1 MSKVLTNDD
10 LLKWVN
16 TDHAIHFVKQIFKNC
31 IDADPAWMVEVRK
44 IGQYH
49 MLDGTMQ
56 QAEQSSAAQL
66 LQFDQYD
73 WIPGL
78 ANWVAQQCLRVA
90 PVGIGAFM
98 APALLND
105 RRANDQ
111 SVQMLTTV
119 CADFDTGLP
128 KVALEELIQ
137 RIGVRPTF
145 ICHSG
150 GITKDNHPKL
160 HAHWRLDE
168 PCNEPWKVA
177 YIREQI
183 ALMFGADT
191 SFKRIPQIIRI
202 PGALYDKNGAWSTTV
217 ITEYNDHDVGLMQWE
232 EALNIDWNNLA
243 EESIHNKTGKKRT
256 KEERQERLHVLQT
269 EEVTEGRVTDTR
281 WDRFSEYAGHQI
293 RQARFQHQTIEEA
306 LISTKLWVEEKMVPA
321 WADDRVEAE
330 FKALLQ
336 RDRVNHEDAWAD
348 HGKPPITFGNA
359 PMSSGAPG
367 AGPRIS
373 ALPSQPSAAPIIHSD
388 GMPEPAM
395 WEIDMFDPY
404 YLYAAGEAPTERH
417 LIQNFLVH
425 GSSIALV
432 ADGGV
437 GKTYISLEL
446 ALRAAAGPDL
456 PNNRFLGFDVLEKM
470 LVIVFTVEDS
480 QADLHRRLDA
490 IDPSGDLRSAAK
502 GCSAIIPVQ
511 EQIMDGLTLAEKDG
525 KGNFGPSKAWKAMQG
540 YIEAYLDKCRARN
553 GNVDLPLLIIIDTYS
568 ATHHSDENSATGT
581 NEWFRAAGLLRKF
594 GATLMVTHH
603 VKKADPK
610 MEIRTAA
617 DMKGA
622 VRGSSAFMNSLRT
635 VYGIWEMPNG
645 DAVLKEMSRE
655 EKGTRLFNAGIL
667 KNNTGIDWHD
677 RSDPRYPDPMITLR
691 RLGTGRLIY
700 DDIIHQ
706 KRIELTAGKGE
717 RLEKSEKQMRASI
730 IFAVRWYA
738 EESWALSIRNLV
750 EEKER
755 YLPPKIRDMSKQRV
769 KDMVNSLINEGALK
783 EIKIKGVSKGSVL
796 DVPEGNYSIGT
807 VSDRRKDTPALQW
820 SRTNYDEE
828 NEEVILIENSQ
839 NIIDF

>member
-1 MSKVLTNDD
+1 MSNIITNEY
-10 LLKWVN
+10 LLKHVN
-16 TDHAIHFVKQIFKNC
+16 TDHAIYYVKEIFKNC
-31 IDADPAWMVEVRK
+31 VDVDPAWMVEVRK
-44 IGQYH
+44 IGQYR
-49 MLDGTMQ
+49 MQDDTLQ

-90 PVGIGAFM
+90 PVGIGTFM

-111 SVQMLTTV
+111 SVQLLTTV
-119 CADFDTGLP
+119 CADFDTGFP
-128 KVALEELIQ
+128 QRALEELIK

-150 GITKDNHPKL
+150 GITKDNQPKL

-177 YIREQI
+177 YIREQL
-183 ALMFGADT
+183 ALGFGADT

-202 PGALYDKNGAWSTTV
+202 PGALYDKQGQWGTTI
-217 ITEYNDHDVGLMQWE
+217 ITEYNNHDVGLMQWE
-232 EALNIDWNNLA
+232 EVLGVDWNNLA
-243 EESIHNKTGKKRT
+243 EGSIHNKIAKKRT
-256 KEERQERLHVLQT
+256 KEERQERLHILHT
-269 EEVTEGRVTDTR
+269 EEVTEGRAVDTR

-293 RQARFQHQTIEEA
+293 RQARFQHQTVEEA
-306 LISTKLWVEEKMVPA
+306 LTSTKIWVEDKMVPA
-321 WADDRVEAE
+321 WADDRIEAE

-336 RDRVNHEDAWAD
+336 RDRITHEDVWSD

-359 PMSSGAPG
+359 PTLGGAPV
-367 AGPRIS
+367 
-373 ALPSQPSAAPIIHSD
+373 ALPNRPTTAPIIQSD
-388 GMPEPAM
+388 GMPEPQM
-395 WEIDMFDPY
+395 WSIRTFGSKK
-404 YLYAAGEAPTERH
+404 LYAPGEAPAERH
-417 LIQNFLVH
+417 LIENFLVH
-425 GSSIALV
+425 GSSVALV

-446 ALRAAAGPDL
+446 GLRAAAGPSL

-470 LVIVFTVEDS
+470 NVIIFTVEDS

-490 IDPSGDLRSAAK
+490 IDSSGDLRNMADDA
-502 GCSAIIPVQ
+502 CCIIPVQ

-540 YIEAYLDKCRARN
+540 YIQAYLDEMRPINTR
-553 GNVDLPLLIIIDTYS
+553 DLPLLVIIDTYS
-568 ATHHSDENSATGT
+568 ATHHGDENSATGT

-594 GATLMVTHH
+594 EATLMVTHH
-603 VKKADPK
+603 VRKADPK
-610 MEIRTAA
+610 QEIRTAS

-622 VRGSSAFMNSLRT
+622 VRGSSAFLNSLRT

-700 DDIIHQ
+700 DDVIHQ

-717 RLEKSEKQMRASI
+717 RMAAARAQLRAAI
-730 IFAVRWYA
+730 IHAVRWYA
-738 EESWALSIRNLV
+738 ENGWPLSERNLTKD
-750 EEKER
+750 KEQF
-755 YLPPKIRDMSKQRV
+755 LPPRIRDMSRDAEIKP
-769 KDMVNSLINEGALK
+769 MLNSLIGDGTLK
-783 EIKIKGVSKGSVL
+783 QITMRGKGGGVIF
-796 DVPEGNYSIGT
+796 DVPEGAYFIGT
-807 VSDRRKDTPALQW
+807 QTQRRSDNPAMQW
-820 SRTNYDEE
+820 SRFRYDSELEE
-828 NEEVILIENSQ
+828 YVEIENSQ
-839 NIIDF
+839 AIMDL